1 MNGLVLWLYE
11 IPIVWLGVLFVAVFL
26 IFSLGGLWLTRPWMR
41 RQGGDSNNDLAN
53 YYIAAVGVFYALLI
67 GLISVATW
75 ENHSGIESV
84 VANEAVA
91 ISDLYR
97 DIEGYPAEM
106 KAEMRQGLR
115 QYVQHVIE
123 KEWPVQR
130 RGVEPTG
137 EGRGVTELTHRLV
150 MFEPATTGQEI
161 VHAEVMSQFN
171 EFLTY
176 RQLRLQAV
184 GSGLPGLLWLVVL
197 IGAAVM
203 IGLTFFLW
211 TDNLRIHSLLTA
223 CLALVIGLMVFLI
236 FTLDKPLVGR
246 FSVGPDSFEE
256 VLAVVMEKAN

>member
-1 MNGLVLWLYE
+1 MNGFVFWLYD
-11 IPIVWLGVLFVAVFL
+11 IPIFWLGVLFVGVFL
-26 IFSLGGLWLTRPWMR
+26 LFSLGGLWLTRPWMR
-41 RQGGDSNNDLAN
+41 RQGDGDNDLAN

-75 ENHSGIESV
+75 ENHSGVEST

-91 ISDLYR
+91 IADLYR
-97 DIEGYPAEM
+97 DIEGYPPEM
-106 KAEMRQGLR
+106 KAEIKQRLR

-137 EGRGVTELTHRLV
+137 EGRGVTELARRLAT
-150 MFEPATTGQEI
+150 FEPATAGQEI

-171 EFLTY
+171 QFLTY

-197 IGAAVM
+197 IGAAIM

-211 TDNLRIHSLLTA
+211 TDNVQIHSLLTA
-223 CLALVIGLMVFLI
+223 SLGLIIGLMVFLI

-246 FSVGPDSFEE
+246 FGVEPESFQE
-256 VLAVVMEKAN
+256 VLTVVMGEAE

>member
-1 MNGLVLWLYE
+1 MNGLVLWLYD
-11 IPIVWLGVLFVAVFL
+11 IPIFWLGLLFVAVFL

-41 RQGGDSNNDLAN
+41 RQGDGNNDLAN

-75 ENHSGIESV
+75 ENHSGVEST

-91 ISDLYR
+91 LSDLYR
-97 DIEGYPAEM
+97 DIEGYPPAM
-106 KAEMRQGLR
+106 KAEIRQRLR
-115 QYVQHVIE
+115 QYIQHVIE
-123 KEWPVQR
+123 EEWPVQR

-137 EGRGVTELTHRLV
+137 EGRGVAELARRLAT
-150 MFEPATTGQEI
+150 FEPATAGQEI
-161 VHAEVMSQFN
+161 AHAEVMSQFN
-171 EFLTY
+171 QFLTY

-197 IGAAVM
+197 IGAAIM

-211 TDNLRIHSLLTA
+211 TENLRIHSLLTA
-223 CLALVIGLMVFLI
+223 CLGLIIGLMVFLI

-256 VLAVVMEKAN
+256 VLTVVMGEEK

>member
-1 MNGLVLWLYE
+1 MNGLVLWLYD
-11 IPIVWLGVLFVAVFL
+11 IPIFWLGVLFVAVFL

-41 RQGGDSNNDLAN
+41 RQGDGNNDLAN

-75 ENHSGIESV
+75 ENHSAIEST

-97 DIEGYPAEM
+97 DIEGYPPEM
-106 KAEMRQGLR
+106 KAEIKLR
-115 QYVQHVIE
+115 LRHYVQHVIE
-123 KEWPVQR
+123 EEWPVQR

-137 EGRGVTELTHRLV
+137 EGRGVTELARRLAT
-150 MFEPATTGQEI
+150 FEPATTGQEI
-161 VHAEVMSQFN
+161 AHAEVMSQFN
-171 EFLTY
+171 QFLTY

-223 CLALVIGLMVFLI
+223 SLALVIGLMVFLI

-246 FSVGPDSFEE
+246 FSVEPDSFEE
-256 VLAVVMEKAN
+256 VLAVVMGEEK

>member
-11 IPIVWLGVLFVAVFL
+11 IPTFWLGVLFVGVFL
-26 IFSLGGLWLTRPWMR
+26 IYSLGGLWLTRPWMR
-41 RQGGDSNNDLAN
+41 RQGDGNNDLAN

-75 ENHSGIESV
+75 ENHSDVEATVS
-84 VANEAVA
+84 NEAVA

-106 KAEMRQGLR
+106 KADLR
-115 QYVQHVIE
+115 QRLRHYVQHVIE
-123 KEWPVQR
+123 EEWPVQR

-137 EGRGVTELTHRLV
+137 EGRGVTELARRLA
-150 MFEPATTGQEI
+150 MFEPATAGQEI

-171 EFLTY
+171 SFLTF

-184 GSGLPGLLWLVVL
+184 GGGLPGLLWLVVL

-223 CLALVIGLMVFLI
+223 SLGLIIGLMVFLI
-236 FTLDKPLVGR
+236 FTLDRPLVGR
-246 FSVGPDSFEE
+246 LGVEPGSFEE
-256 VLAVVMEKAN
+256 VLTVVMGEAG